1 MFAAWAA
8 YETPAV
14 FVSLYSI
21 VIALDGKVSV
31 NLIGLLFFFLYIY
44 MLTAFECHYHKV
56 LP

>member
-1 MFAAWAA
+1 MFVAWAA

-31 NLIGLLFFFLYIY
+31 YLLGLLFFSLHLHAYSFHMPL
-44 MLTAFECHYHKV
+44 L
-56 LP
+56 